1 MGDFARERLKE
12 KPTHVVGRENA
23 QWVAMDFTDVM
34 VHIFVPDA
42 RSYYNLE
49 NLWQDAPLEEIPDLD

>member
-1 MGDFARERLKE
+1 
-12 KPTHVVGRENA
+12 
-23 QWVAMDFTDVM
+23 M

-49 NLWQDAPLEEIPDLD
+49 ALWEDAQTERIPDLD